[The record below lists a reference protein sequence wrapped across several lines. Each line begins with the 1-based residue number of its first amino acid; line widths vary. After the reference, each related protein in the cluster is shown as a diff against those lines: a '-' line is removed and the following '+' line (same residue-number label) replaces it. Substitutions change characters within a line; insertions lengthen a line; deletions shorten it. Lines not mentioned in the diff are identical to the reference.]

1 LAAALKDPFFR
12 IRIQALELMDLS
24 NPEQMK
30 ALGAEVEKL
39 ASNDPKTLTGCSY
52 FCFGKNKR

>member
-1 LAAALKDPFFR
+1 
-12 IRIQALELMDLS
+12 MDLS

-39 ASNDPKTLTGCSY
+39 ASNDPKTLTQAAAIAALAKTKEKIPSS
-52 FCFGKNKR
+52 F